1 MLDSVVEQGK
11 VAGMEITYIKVTEV
25 TPQLADIVE
34 LVYEGWWEDE
44 PRIDWHA
51 FLDRVESFGF
61 DLGSDMESKVIKDI
75 KKQVK
80 RLRNSD

>member
-1 MLDSVVEQGK
+1 MELDQGK
-11 VAGMEITYIKVTEV
+11 VTRMETTYIKVTEV

-61 DLGSDMESKVIKDI
+61 DLGSDMDAQVIKDI

-80 RLRNSD
+80 RLRNSH